1 VGRIE
6 RRACPCAFRWSSAAA
21 AGEQPVLPG
30 TVAWH
35 KTMLAEGSRRS
46 AAATARL
53 RIGRRNPEVAGES
66 GEIGEGGF
74 FLEKKVSVVWEA
86 ARGRGKR

>member
-1 VGRIE
+1 
-6 RRACPCAFRWSSAAA
+6 
-21 AGEQPVLPG
+21 
-30 TVAWH
+30 
-35 KTMLAEGSRRS
+35 MLAEGSRRS

>member
-1 VGRIE
+1 M
-6 RRACPCAFRWSSAAA
+6 
-21 AGEQPVLPG
+21 LPG
-30 TVAWH
+30 TVAWR

-74 FLEKKVSVVWEA
+74 FFRKKSFSGVGGCEGEREEISLADSAWCGAVYSYD
-86 ARGRGKR
+86 